1 MSQTTTN
8 YGLIL
13 EDDSSTKF
21 KVWREAINGASNS
34 NFIKVDEILAE
45 KGGKSVSIECTLIA
59 SSWVGVDAPFTQE
72 LAVTDLGAAQNGC

>member
-45 KGGKSVSIECTLIA
+45 KGGKSEIGRAHV
-59 SSWVGVDAPFTQE
+59 
-72 LAVTDLGAAQNGC
+72 

>member
-13 EDDSSTKF
+13 EDDASTKF
-21 KVWREAINGASNS
+21 KDWREAINGASNS

-59 SSWVGVDAPFTQE
+59 SSWV
-72 LAVTDLGAAQNGC
+72 AQLLSNVRWHEMPNSA

>member
-21 KVWREAINGASNS
+21 KDWREAINGASNS
-34 NFIKVDEILAE
+34 NFIKVDEVLAE
-45 KGGKSVSIECTLIA
+45 KG
-59 SSWVGVDAPFTQE
+59 D
-72 LAVTDLGAAQNGC
+72 